1 MIHDFQK
8 TWFDA
13 EVEAAYL
20 AQVTAWVHAGD
31 LDIAAEKLFEDLAE
45 FDTPVGE
52 ICRALSEDSVELS
65 GWEEIGDSIAQYEG
79 DPITAV
85 HIVMSNEPDLVFEDK
100 SITHD
105 PMVEVAFY
113 TDEFLKFSELTR
125 EQLLAES
132 LTEEPEWFGQT
143 EDIEVYLDINGL
155 GAINTALLRHKRQ
168 YFFRDEMHVLDEKQG
183 LAADTVPLPYIEYRL
198 AAMLRAV
205 LYHQAV
211 KGLLHGYGLSGNI
224 PVIVGMMNTRLEI
237 GSVYIPKTAKAVQI
251 VKVPKLAVSI
261 KRNMEEEEKP
271 DVSGSSLRLNLS
283 EEPEKKVGFFR
294 RFFGRR

>member
-20 AQVTAWVHAGD
+20 AQVMAWVHAGD

-113 TDEFLKFSELTR
+113 TDEFLKFSELSR

-143 EDIEVYLDINGL
+143 EDIEVYLEINGL
-155 GAINTALLRHKRQ
+155 GALNTALLRHKRQ

-211 KGLLHGYGLSGNI
+211 KGLLDGYGLSGNI
-224 PVIVGMMNTRLEI
+224 PVIVGMMNMRLEI
-237 GSVYIPKTAKAVQI
+237 GSVYIPKAAKAVTLI
-251 VKVPKLAVSI
+251 KVPKLAVSI
-261 KRNMEEEEKP
+261 KRNMEEEKP
-271 DVSGSSLRLNLS
+271 DISGSSLRQNLS

-294 RFFGRR
+294 RLFGRR